1 MILAIIILSILTLLS
16 GYGVFNLL
24 RKLER
29 YEDAIEKSDE
39 SLTEVQQSLIAILSR
54 IRAIDSKGIFENDD
68 EVGQTFK
75 QISEVIKSIESKDE
89 Q

>member
-1 MILAIIILSILTLLS
+1 MILTIIILSVLTLLS
-16 GYGVFNLL
+16 VYGVFNLL

-29 YEDAIEKSDE
+29 YEDAIEKSDA
-39 SLTEVQQSLIAILSR
+39 SLTEVQQNLIAILSR
-54 IRAIDSKGIFENDD
+54 IRSIDSKGIFENDD

>member
-1 MILAIIILSILTLLS
+1 MILTIIILSALTLLS
-16 GYGVFNLL
+16 VYGVFNLL

-29 YEDAIEKSDE
+29 YEDAIEKSDA
-39 SLTEVQQSLIAILSR
+39 SLTEVQQSLVAILSR
-54 IRAIDSKGIFENDD
+54 IRSIDSKGIFENDD

>member
-1 MILAIIILSILTLLS
+1 MILTIIILSILTILS

-54 IRAIDSKGIFENDD
+54 IRSIDSKGIFENDD

>member
-1 MILAIIILSILTLLS
+1 MILTIIILSILTLLS

-29 YEDAIEKSDE
+29 YEDAIEKSDS
-39 SLTEVQQSLIAILSR
+39 SLTEVQQSLVDILAR
-54 IRAIDSKGIFENDD
+54 IRAIDRKGIFENDD

-75 QISEVIKSIESKDE
+75 QIADVIKSIENQDE

>member
-1 MILAIIILSILTLLS
+1 MILTIIILSALTLLS
-16 GYGVFNLL
+16 VYGVFNLL

-29 YEDAIEKSDE
+29 YEDAIEKSDA
-39 SLTEVQQSLIAILSR
+39 SLTEVQQNLIAILSR
-54 IRAIDSKGIFENDD
+54 IRSIDSKGIFENDD

>member
-1 MILAIIILSILTLLS
+1 MILTIIILSALTLLS
-16 GYGVFNLL
+16 VYGVFNLL

-29 YEDAIEKSDE
+29 YEDAIEKSDA

-54 IRAIDSKGIFENDD
+54 IRSIDSKGIFENDD

>member
-1 MILAIIILSILTLLS
+1 MPTSS
-16 GYGVFNLL
+16 W
-24 RKLER
+24 KLER
-29 YEDAIEKSDE
+29 YEDAIEKSDA
-39 SLTEVQQSLIAILSR
+39 SLTEVQQSLVAILSR
-54 IRAIDSKGIFENDD
+54 IRSIDSKGIFENDD

>member
-1 MILAIIILSILTLLS
+1 MILTIIILSVLTLLS
-16 GYGVFNLL
+16 VYGVFNLL

-29 YEDAIEKSDE
+29 YEDAIEKSDA
-39 SLTEVQQSLIAILSR
+39 SLTEVQQSLVAILSR
-54 IRAIDSKGIFENDD
+54 IRSIDSKGIFENDD

>member
-1 MILAIIILSILTLLS
+1 MILTIIILSVLTLLS
-16 GYGVFNLL
+16 VYGVFNLL

-29 YEDAIEKSDE
+29 YEDAIEKSDA

-54 IRAIDSKGIFENDD
+54 IRSIDSKGIFENDD

>member
-1 MILAIIILSILTLLS
+1 MILTIIILSVLTLLS
-16 GYGVFNLL
+16 VYGVFNLL

-29 YEDAIEKSDE
+29 YEYAIEKSDA
-39 SLTEVQQSLIAILSR
+39 SLTEVQQSLVAILSR
-54 IRAIDSKGIFENDD
+54 IRSIDSKGIFENDD

>member
-1 MILAIIILSILTLLS
+1 MILTIIILSVLTLLS
-16 GYGVFNLL
+16 VYGVFNLL

-29 YEDAIEKSDE
+29 YEDAIEKSDA
-39 SLTEVQQSLIAILSR
+39 SLTEVQQSLVAILSR
-54 IRAIDSKGIFENDD
+54 IRSIDSKVIFENDD